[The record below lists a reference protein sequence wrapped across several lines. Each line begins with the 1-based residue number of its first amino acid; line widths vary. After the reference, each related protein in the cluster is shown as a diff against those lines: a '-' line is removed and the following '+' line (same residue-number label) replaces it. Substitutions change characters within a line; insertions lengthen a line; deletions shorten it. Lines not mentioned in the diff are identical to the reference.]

1 MGRYSVCY
9 CCVPAVGHCHAG
21 VVAAAAAQMAELNTN
36 SRFLNDR
43 MVTYAEK
50 LTATFP
56 DKLNVCF
63 FTNSGYIYLHTVHAG
78 PTIHSLCIFTFIIQ
92 RSIYIMCSIMPLE
105 STTKLQCYILHMLL

>member
-1 MGRYSVCY
+1 MHGSRGGGQCVCY
-9 CCVPAVGHCHAG
+9 CCVPAVGHCHPG

-36 SRFLNDR
+36 TRFLNDR

-63 FTNSGYIYLHTVHAG
+63 FTNSGYIYLLDTHYTAYVLTLH
-78 PTIHSLCIFTFIIQ
+78 HLN
-92 RSIYIMCSIMPLE
+92 M
-105 STTKLQCYILHMLL
+105 YILHVHINIAT